1 MVYAMFSI
9 GVLGFI
15 VWSHH
20 MFAVGLDVDTR
31 AYFTAATCA
40 ISLNKSL
47 SVNYSP
53 KSFSNYL
60 KKCKNIN
67 EHNSIQA
74 PKALVDCKK
83 ITL

>member
-53 KSFSNYL
+53 KSFSNIIKTY
-60 KKCKNIN
+60 KTTNTSSSIRRSHTANCK
-67 EHNSIQA
+67 E
-74 PKALVDCKK
+74 